1 MTDTTLPVK
10 KKPIWT
16 SPTNLKDNTI
26 ISATYWN
33 AVTSDVGSVQWL
45 RSKTTIRADCN
56 IAVAQWS
63 QSIPVKSS
71 ATGTSTQI
79 QFTNISNGTYFKS
92 DGGIFLPANTPC
104 LIIWKVW
111 FFSETTNTGYSQ
123 RTTLFKRYYTNN
135 GKTINK
141 QTVASYFNRKYDASQ
156 VVVNASYA
164 VVANV
169 ASDRYYITV
178 DHGFHTAVN
187 TRGTC
192 HIIINPGMV

>member
-1 MTDTTLPVK
+1 MTDTRAVSPKPV
-10 KKPIWT
+10 WT
-16 SPTNLKDNTI
+16 NPRNLKDDTI

-33 AVTSDVGSVQWL
+33 SITSDVGSVKWL
-45 RSKTTIRADCN
+45 RENTKARAACN
-56 IAVAQWS
+56 IAVAHWT

-71 ATGTSTQI
+71 SSNSSTQI
-79 QFTNISNGTYFKS
+79 KFTSNSNGARFKA
-92 DGGIFLPANTPC
+92 DGGIVLPANTPC
-104 LIIWKVW
+104 LLIWKVW
-111 FFSETTNTGYSQ
+111 FFGESAQTGYSQ
-123 RTTLFKRYYTNN
+123 RTTLFKRYLSNN
-135 GKTINK
+135 GKTINR
-141 QTVASYFNRKYDASQ
+141 QTVASYFNKKYDASQ

-178 DHGFHTAVN
+178 DHGFHTAIN